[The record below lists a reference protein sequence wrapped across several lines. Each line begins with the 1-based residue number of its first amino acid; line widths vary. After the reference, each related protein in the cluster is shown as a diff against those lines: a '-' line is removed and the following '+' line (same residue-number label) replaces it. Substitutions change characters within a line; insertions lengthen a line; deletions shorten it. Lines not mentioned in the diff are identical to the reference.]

1 MTLRNVFLINVV
13 VALIFALALLL
24 GPAYVLTAFGLRTG
38 PSENVV
44 AQLFGAALLAPA
56 MLAWFA
62 KDVADADATRGIVL
76 SFLVSDIA
84 AFVVALLATLAKT
97 MKPSGWTLAI
107 VFLFFVLSYGY
118 LQFARQAEM

>member
-24 GPAYVLTAFGLRTG
+24 GPTYVLTAFGLRPG
-38 PSENVV
+38 ASENVV

-62 KDVADADATRGIVL
+62 KDMTDPEAQRGIVL
-76 SFLVSDIA
+76 SLLVSDIA

-97 MKPSGWTLAI
+97 MKPAGWIMAI

-118 LQFARQAEM
+118 LQFARPAEM

>member
-1 MTLRNVFLINVV
+1 MTLRNIFLINVI
-13 VALIFALALLL
+13 VALILALALLL
-24 GPAYVLTAFGLRTG
+24 GPTYVLTAFGLRTG

-62 KDVADADATRGIVL
+62 KDVADPDATRGIVL

-97 MKPSGWTLAI
+97 MKPAGWTLAI